1 MLLLVTL
8 QDQPFNLV
16 RLLDSIHKQFLIQ
29 LEHFNSMFEMFKLNP
44 STNLKEFSL
53 MITFL
58 AHVSHCYVVDL
69 KNFAADLS
77 GILKSYS
84 TVIHS
89 EVRTSICKALV
100 LLRNKKLLS
109 STDLL
114 CTFFDLFL
122 CQDKGLRGFLK
133 YQIVND
139 IKTIVQKDRDMKKN
153 AIVQSF
159 IFNKLRE
166 SSIAMGKAA
175 IDVMIA
181 LYRKNVWNDAK
192 TVNKIA
198 ECCFSKHTK
207 IAVSALSFFIGR
219 EDKDGEGEVDKKDSD
234 SESEDEKDKTK
245 AIRQLL
251 SSNKVN
257 KKTRKRKKML
267 QKTSKIMNADKR
279 KGKAQSFN
287 FSALHLIYDPQEM
300 ADRMLRQLE
309 KSTERYEVKLMMM
322 DMISR
327 LIGVHQLMV
336 LNFYSFIQRYL
347 QPHQKDVTRILLF
360 VSQSSHDLVLPD
372 VLETLIKHIAFNFIT
387 ERNSPECMAVGLN
400 TVREVC
406 TRCPLAMPQD
416 LLHDFADYKNYNNK
430 NVSMAAKSIIQLFRL
445 TNPAMLKNRD
455 RGPKTIASAEL
466 EMKEYG
472 QSGAKDFLPGAELL
486 PVEKE
491 SEQAEPEE
499 ERRKADQ
506 KALQN
511 DDDDESV
518 LDLDSDNWETEEED
532 DDDDKEDDEGS
543 EDEQD
548 EDEECAADAEQSGPS
563 TSAPPKKEVIK
574 TKEQRKSALRR
585 STLPKPEK
593 EKETSESMLEVKERA
608 AEVSSMRILDQE
620 EFEKL
625 RAIRLAKQV
634 KASKSVNTKRKNDEA
649 LLESD
654 LLQRKEL
661 VSLSAIE
668 RLYKRPKMSKEEREA
683 CGDDAPKGRKR
694 VGRGEWRQNQQ
705 ASKTEKERQR
715 NKAFMMIKHKANRKK
730 KNSFRNKQLQVKSAL
745 IKQLKAKK
753 L

>member
-1 MLLLVTL
+1 
-8 QDQPFNLV
+8 
-16 RLLDSIHKQFLIQ
+16 
-29 LEHFNSMFEMFKLNP
+29 MFEMFKLNP

-58 AHVSHCYVVDL
+58 AHVSHCYVDEL
-69 KNFAADLS
+69 KSFPADLIN
-77 GILKSYS
+77 ILKSYS
-84 TVIHS
+84 TVIHP

-100 LLRNKKLLS
+100 LLRNKSLLS
-109 STDLL
+109 ATDLL

-139 IKTIVQKDRDMKKN
+139 VKTIVQKERDMKKN

-159 IFNKLRE
+159 VFNKLRE
-166 SSIAMGKAA
+166 SSMAMGKAA
-175 IDVMIA
+175 IDVMVS

-219 EDKDGEGEVDKKDSD
+219 PDKEENDEDGEKKDSD
-234 SESEDEKDKTK
+234 SESDDDKDKTK
-245 AIRQLL
+245 AIRQML

-267 QKTSKIMNADKR
+267 EKTTKVMNADQR
-279 KGKAQSFN
+279 KNKAQQFN

-300 ADRMLRQLE
+300 AERLLRQLE

-322 DMISR
+322 DLISR
-327 LIGVHQLMV
+327 LIGVHQLML

-347 QPHQKDVTRILLF
+347 QPHQQDVTRILLF
-360 VSQSSHDLVLPD
+360 VSQASHELVLPD

-400 TVREVC
+400 TVREIC
-406 TRCPLAMPQD
+406 ARCPLAMPQD

-430 NVSMAAKSIIQLFRL
+430 NVSMASKSIIQLFRV
-445 TNPAMLKNRD
+445 TNPALLKNRD
-455 RGPKTIASAEL
+455 RGPKTIAAAEL
-466 EMKEYG
+466 EVKAFGE
-472 QSGAKDFLPGAELL
+472 SGAKDFLPGAELL
-486 PVEKE
+486 PMEKE
-491 SEQAEPEE
+491 DEQPEPEE
-499 ERRKADQ
+499 ERHKADV
-506 KALQN
+506 KAQQN
-511 DDDDESV
+511 DDDNGSI
-518 LDLDSDNWETEEED
+518 LDLDSDAWETEDDEDHNEDSDDEANDDNDNETEEEKD
-532 DDDDKEDDEGS
+532 CTKPNAPITSSANKDKF
-543 EDEQD
+543 
-548 EDEECAADAEQSGPS
+548 
-563 TSAPPKKEVIK
+563 K
-574 TKEQRKSALRR
+574 TKQQKKSALRR
-585 STLPKPEK
+585 STQPKQTK
-593 EKETSESMLEVKERA
+593 EKEQQESIEAVKERA
-608 AEVSSMRILDQE
+608 ATVSSMRILDQE

-634 KASKSVNTKRKNDEA
+634 KASKSVNTKRKNEET

-661 VSLSAIE
+661 VSLSSIE
-668 RLYKRPKMSKEEREA
+668 RLYKRPKMSKEERAA
-683 CGDDAPKGRKR
+683 CGEDTPKGRKR
-694 VGRGEWRQNQQ
+694 LGRGEWRQNQK

-730 KNSFRNKQLQVKSAL
+730 KNSFRSKQLQVRTAL
-745 IKQLKAKK
+745 VKQLKAKK